1 MLTSKMSYIFGLN
14 FLYLNNIPG
23 TGNNLQLELE
33 TFDLES
39 NLFLNVVVFDFTTS
53 FFVPLKFVVFFNDK
67 LMCQ

>member
-33 TFDLES
+33 TFDLEI

-53 FFVPLKFVVFFNDK
+53 FLFH
-67 LMCQ
+67 

>member
-1 MLTSKMSYIFGLN
+1 MPTSKMSYIFGLN
-14 FLYLNNIPG
+14 FLYLNNILG

-33 TFDLES
+33 TFDLEI
-39 NLFLNVVVFDFTTS
+39 NLFLNVALFDFTTS

>member
-14 FLYLNNIPG
+14 FLYLNKIPG

-33 TFDLES
+33 AFDLEI

-53 FFVPLKFVVFFNDK
+53 FFVPLKFVVFSNDK
-67 LMCQ
+67 LTCQ